1 MQRKRAPVRAVAK
14 APDKARPKP
23 KAKAKAKAKP
33 KSSDKKP
40 PAPATLAPTDGRRR
54 ELVLAA
60 YQLIAQSGLEEL
72 RTRDIAAKVGINI
85 STLHYYFETKED
97 LIAAVVDHMT
107 ELFRTLRAP
116 LAPGA
121 SALEELR
128 HAFVTQAYRR
138 RVEPWLELVVQEMM
152 LRARRDEK
160 VRARLELML
169 LGWNGYVEMVIARG
183 VREGDFAPD
192 LDPKVAAAI
201 VTSYS
206 MGSNLQL
213 GVRPASFPHEAAY
226 ERLVA
231 LLRPA
236 RLANRAHD

>member
-1 MQRKRAPVRAVAK
+1 VP
-14 APDKARPKP
+14 
-23 KAKAKAKAKP
+23 
-33 KSSDKKP
+33 
-40 PAPATLAPTDGRRR
+40 PTDGRRR

-60 YQLIAQSGLEEL
+60 YQLIAESGLEEL

-128 HAFVTQAYRR
+128 HSFVTQMYRR
-138 RVEPWLELVVQEMM
+138 RVEPSLELVVQEMM

-169 LGWNGYVEMVIARG
+169 LGWNGYVESVIARG
-183 VREGDFAPD
+183 VRDGDFARD
-192 LDPKVAAAI
+192 LDPKIAAAV

-206 MGSNLQL
+206 MGSNLQH
-213 GVRPASFPHEAAY
+213 GVRPASFPQEAGY
-226 ERLVA
+226 ERLVS
-231 LLRPA
+231 LLRPK
-236 RLANRAHD
+236 

>member
-1 MQRKRAPVRAVAK
+1 MPRKRTPARAAKKPAATPKKVA
-14 APDKARPKP
+14 
-23 KAKAKAKAKP
+23 
-33 KSSDKKP
+33 KKP
-40 PAPATLAPTDGRRR
+40 PPAPVPPTDGRRR
-54 ELVLAA
+54 ELVLAT
-60 YQLIAQSGLEEL
+60 YQLIAESGLEEL

-85 STLHYYFETKED
+85 STLHYYFGTKED

-116 LAPGA
+116 LAEGA
-121 SALEELR
+121 TALEELR

-169 LGWNGYVEMVIARG
+169 LGWNGYVESVIARG
-183 VREGDFAPD
+183 VRDGDFARD

-206 MGSNLQL
+206 MGSNLQQ
-213 GVRPASFPHEAAY
+213 GVRPSTFPQEAAY
-226 ERLVA
+226 ERLVS
-231 LLRPA
+231 LLRA
-236 RLANRAHD
+236 K

>member
-1 MQRKRAPVRAVAK
+1 MQRKRTPARAV
-14 APDKARPKP
+14 
-23 KAKAKAKAKP
+23 
-33 KSSDKKP
+33 KKP
-40 PAPATLAPTDGRRR
+40 PVATKKVAKKQPPAVALVPPTDGRRR

-60 YQLIAQSGLEEL
+60 YQLIAESGLEEL

-128 HAFVTQAYRR
+128 HSFVTQMYRR
-138 RVEPWLELVVQEMM
+138 RVEPSLELVVQEMM

-169 LGWNGYVEMVIARG
+169 LGWNGYVESVIARG
-183 VREGDFAPD
+183 VRDGDFARD
-192 LDPKVAAAI
+192 LDPKIAAAV

-206 MGSNLQL
+206 MGSNLQH
-213 GVRPASFPHEAAY
+213 GVRPASFPQEAGY
-226 ERLVA
+226 ERLVS
-231 LLRPA
+231 LLRPK
-236 RLANRAHD
+236 

>member
-1 MQRKRAPVRAVAK
+1 MQRKRAP
-14 APDKARPKP
+14 AR
-23 KAKAKAKAKP
+23 
-33 KSSDKKP
+33 
-40 PAPATLAPTDGRRR
+40 APARVKKTEKKQPSASASVSPTDGRRR

-60 YQLIAQSGLEEL
+60 YQLIAESGLEEL

-107 ELFRTLRAP
+107 ELFRTLRPP
-116 LAPGA
+116 LAPDA
-121 SALEELR
+121 TALEELR

-169 LGWNGYVEMVIARG
+169 LGWNAYVETVIARG
-183 VREGDFAPD
+183 VREGDFASN

-206 MGSNLQL
+206 MGSNLQQ
-213 GVRPASFPHEAAY
+213 GVRPGKFPQEAAY
-226 ERLVA
+226 ERLVS
-231 LLRPA
+231 LLRPK
-236 RLANRAHD
+236 

>member
-1 MQRKRAPVRAVAK
+1 MQRKRAPARAAVK
-14 APDKARPKP
+14 AATKTARKTKKREKP
-23 KAKAKAKAKP
+23 EL
-33 KSSDKKP
+33 S
-40 PAPATLAPTDGRRR
+40 APSAAPPTDGRRR

-60 YQLIAQSGLEEL
+60 YQLIAESGLEEL

-121 SALEELR
+121 SALDELR
-128 HAFVTQAYRR
+128 HSFVTQMYRR
-138 RVEPWLELVVQEMM
+138 RVEPSLELVVQEMM

-169 LGWNGYVEMVIARG
+169 LGWNGYVESVIARG
-183 VREGDFAPD
+183 VREGDFARD
-192 LDPKVAAAI
+192 LDPKIAAAV

-206 MGSNLQL
+206 MGSNLQH
-213 GVRPASFPHEAAY
+213 GVRPSTFPEEGGY
-226 ERLVA
+226 DRLVS
-231 LLRPA
+231 LLRPK
-236 RLANRAHD
+236 

>member
-1 MQRKRAPVRAVAK
+1 MQRKRPPA
-14 APDKARPKP
+14 
-23 KAKAKAKAKP
+23 
-33 KSSDKKP
+33 KKP
-40 PAPATLAPTDGRRR
+40 PASTRKKAKKPPLAAPPSVPPADGRRR

-60 YQLIAQSGLEEL
+60 YQLIAESGLEEL

-85 STLHYYFETKED
+85 STLHYYFETKEE

-116 LAPGA
+116 LAEGA

-169 LGWNGYVEMVIARG
+169 LGWNAYVESVIARG
-183 VREGDFAPD
+183 VRDGDFARD
-192 LDPKVAAAI
+192 IEPKIAAAV

-206 MGSNLQL
+206 M
-213 GVRPASFPHEAAY
+213 
-226 ERLVA
+226 
-231 LLRPA
+231 
-236 RLANRAHD
+236 

>member
-1 MQRKRAPVRAVAK
+1 MQRKRAPA
-14 APDKARPKP
+14 APPKKARAATKRA
-23 KAKAKAKAKP
+23 AKKQPSAVV
-33 KSSDKKP
+33 SVP
-40 PAPATLAPTDGRRR
+40 PADGRRR

-60 YQLIAQSGLEEL
+60 YQLIAESGLEEL
-72 RTRDIAAKVGINI
+72 RTRDIATKVGINI

-128 HAFVTQAYRR
+128 HSFVTQMYRR
-138 RVEPWLELVVQEMM
+138 RVEPSLELVVHEMM

-169 LGWNGYVEMVIARG
+169 LGWNGYVESVIARG
-183 VREGDFAPD
+183 VRDGEFARD
-192 LDPKVAAAI
+192 LDPKVAAAV
-201 VTSYS
+201 VTSYT
-206 MGSNLQL
+206 MGSNLQH
-213 GVRPASFPHEAAY
+213 GVRPSSFPQEAGY
-226 ERLVA
+226 ERLVS
-231 LLRPA
+231 LLRPK
-236 RLANRAHD
+236 

>member
-1 MQRKRAPVRAVAK
+1 MQRKRAPAPPAK
-14 APDKARPKP
+14 KARAATKP
-23 KAKAKAKAKP
+23 SA
-33 KSSDKKP
+33 KKP
-40 PAPATLAPTDGRRR
+40 PPGDVSVPSADGRRR

-60 YQLIAQSGLEEL
+60 YQLIAECGLGEL

-128 HAFVTQAYRR
+128 HSFVTQMYRR
-138 RVEPWLELVVQEMM
+138 RVEPSLELVVHEMM

-160 VRARLELML
+160 VRVRLELML
-169 LGWNGYVEMVIARG
+169 LGWNGYVESVIARG
-183 VREGDFAPD
+183 VRDGDFARD
-192 LDPKVAAAI
+192 LDPKVAAAV
-201 VTSYS
+201 VTSYT
-206 MGSNLQL
+206 MGSNLQH
-213 GVRPASFPHEAAY
+213 GVRPSSFPQEAGY
-226 ERLVA
+226 ERLVS
-231 LLRPA
+231 LLRPK
-236 RLANRAHD
+236 

>member
-1 MQRKRAPVRAVAK
+1 MQRKRSPARAKKAPVATKKVAKKALPAVAA
-14 APDKARPKP
+14 AP
-23 KAKAKAKAKP
+23 
-33 KSSDKKP
+33 
-40 PAPATLAPTDGRRR
+40 PTDGRRR

-60 YQLIAQSGLEEL
+60 YQLIAESGLEEL

-85 STLHYYFETKED
+85 STLHYHFETKED

-128 HAFVTQAYRR
+128 HSFVTQMYRR
-138 RVEPWLELVVQEMM
+138 RVEPSLELVVQEMM

-169 LGWNGYVEMVIARG
+169 LGWNAYVESVIARG
-183 VREGDFAPD
+183 VRDGDFARD
-192 LDPKVAAAI
+192 LDPKIAAAV

-206 MGSNLQL
+206 IGSNLQH
-213 GVRPASFPHEAAY
+213 GVRAERFPQEAGY
-226 ERLVA
+226 ERLVS
-231 LLRPA
+231 LLTPK
-236 RLANRAHD
+236 

>member
-1 MQRKRAPVRAVAK
+1 MQRKRAPARTARRAASK
-14 APDKARPKP
+14 ASATSKKGKQEP
-23 KAKAKAKAKP
+23 
-33 KSSDKKP
+33 SSP
-40 PAPATLAPTDGRRR
+40 SASDGRRR

-60 YQLIAQSGLEEL
+60 YKLIGESGLEEL
-72 RTRDIAAKVGINI
+72 RTRDVAAKVGINI

-116 LAPGA
+116 LPAGA
-121 SALEELR
+121 TAFEELR

-160 VRARLELML
+160 VRARLEQML
-169 LGWNGYVEMVIARG
+169 VGWNGYVEALIARG
-183 VREGDFAPD
+183 MRDGDFASD
-192 LDPKVAAAI
+192 LDPQVAAAI
-201 VTSYS
+201 VTAFA

-213 GVRPASFPHEAAY
+213 GVRPASFPQEAAY
-226 ERLVA
+226 ERLAA
-231 LLRPA
+231 LLKPKR
-236 RLANRAHD
+236 

>member
-1 MQRKRAPVRAVAK
+1 MQRKRPSARAVKK
-14 APDKARPKP
+14 AAATKKVARKRAP
-23 KAKAKAKAKP
+23 KAVAL
-33 KSSDKKP
+33 P
-40 PAPATLAPTDGRRR
+40 PADGRRR
-54 ELVLAA
+54 DLVLAA
-60 YQLIAQSGLEEL
+60 YQLIGEIGLEEL

-116 LAPGA
+116 LPEGA

-128 HAFVTQAYRR
+128 HAFVTQMYRR
-138 RVEPWLELVVQEMM
+138 RVEPSLELVVQEMM

-169 LGWNGYVEMVIARG
+169 LGWNGYVESVIARG
-183 VREGDFAPD
+183 VREGDFARD
-192 LDPKVAAAI
+192 LDPKIAAAV

-206 MGSNLQL
+206 MGSNLQQ
-213 GVRPASFPHEAAY
+213 GVRPSSFPQEAGY
-226 ERLVA
+226 ERLVS
-231 LLRPA
+231 LLRPK
-236 RLANRAHD
+236 

>member
-1 MQRKRAPVRAVAK
+1 MQRKRAPARAIAK
-14 APDKARPKP
+14 AS
-23 KAKAKAKAKP
+23 AKATAKP
-33 KSSDKKP
+33 KKSKPRP
-40 PAPATLAPTDGRRR
+40 PAPAPVSPSDGRRR
-54 ELVLAA
+54 AA
-60 YQLIAQSGLEEL
+60 YQLIAESGLEEL
-72 RTRDIAAKVGINI
+72 RTRDIAGKVGINI
-85 STLHYYFETKED
+85 STLHYYFETKEE

-121 SALEELR
+121 TALEELR

-169 LGWNGYVEMVIARG
+169 LGWNGYVEAVIARG
-183 VREGDFAPD
+183 VKEGDFARD

-206 MGSNLQL
+206 MGSNLQQ
-213 GVRPASFPHEAAY
+213 GVRPTTFPQEAAY
-226 ERLVA
+226 ERLVS
-231 LLRPA
+231 LLRA
-236 RLANRAHD
+236 GRANA

>member
-1 MQRKRAPVRAVAK
+1 MPRKRTPARAV
-14 APDKARPKP
+14 
-23 KAKAKAKAKP
+23 
-33 KSSDKKP
+33 KKP
-40 PAPATLAPTDGRRR
+40 SAPPKKVAKKPLSPAVSVPAPDGRRR

-60 YQLIAQSGLEEL
+60 YQLIAESGLEEL

-121 SALEELR
+121 SALDELR
-128 HAFVTQAYRR
+128 HSFVTQMYRR
-138 RVEPWLELVVQEMM
+138 RVEPSLELVVQEMM

-169 LGWNGYVEMVIARG
+169 LGWNGYVESVIARG
-183 VREGDFAPD
+183 VREGDFARD
-192 LDPKVAAAI
+192 LDPKIAAAV

-206 MGSNLQL
+206 MGSNLQH
-213 GVRPASFPHEAAY
+213 GVRPSTFPEEGGY
-226 ERLVA
+226 ERLVS
-231 LLRPA
+231 LLRPK
-236 RLANRAHD
+236 

>member
-1 MQRKRAPVRAVAK
+1 MQRKRAPSRSVRK
-14 APDKARPKP
+14 APSKAAAATK
-23 KAKAKAKAKP
+23 
-33 KSSDKKP
+33 KSKKVP
-40 PAPATLAPTDGRRR
+40 AAPSVAPAAPATATDGRRR

-60 YQLIAQSGLEEL
+60 YKLIAEIGLEEL

-116 LAPGA
+116 LPAGA
-121 SALEELR
+121 TPLEELR

-138 RVEPWLELVVQEMM
+138 RVEPALELVVQEMM
-152 LRARRDEK
+152 LRSRRDEK
-160 VRARLELML
+160 VRVRLEQML
-169 LGWNGYVEMVIARG
+169 LGWNGYVEALIGRGIAS
-183 VREGDFAPD
+183 GDFAPD

-201 VTSYS
+201 VTAFS
-206 MGSNLQL
+206 MGSNVQS
-213 GVRPASFPHEAAY
+213 GVRPSSFPQEAAY

-231 LLRPA
+231 LLKPR
-236 RLANRAHD
+236 

>member
-1 MQRKRAPVRAVAK
+1 MQRKRSPTRSAT
-14 APDKARPKP
+14 
-23 KAKAKAKAKP
+23 
-33 KSSDKKP
+33 KP
-40 PAPATLAPTDGRRR
+40 PAVRKKARAKPTASLPTPPADARRR

-60 YQLIAQSGLEEL
+60 YQLIAEQGLENL

-85 STLHYYFETKED
+85 STLHYYFDTKEE

-107 ELFRTLRAP
+107 ELFRTIRAP

-128 HAFVTQAYRR
+128 HQFTTQVYRR
-138 RVEPWLELVVQEMM
+138 RVEPALEVVVQEMM

-160 VRARLELML
+160 VRGRLELML
-169 LGWNGYVEMVIARG
+169 LGWNAYVESVIARG
-183 VREGDFAPD
+183 VRDGDFSRHIE
-192 LDPKVAAAI
+192 PKVAAAV

-206 MGSNLQL
+206 MGSNLQH
-213 GVRPASFPHEAAY
+213 GVRPMSFPLEAAY

-231 LLRPA
+231 WLLPK
-236 RLANRAHD
+236 

>member
-1 MQRKRAPVRAVAK
+1 MHRKRAPTRALPK
-14 APDKARPKP
+14 APVKTKAAP
-23 KAKAKAKAKP
+23 KAKTPP
-33 KSSDKKP
+33 KGKRTEPTPP
-40 PAPATLAPTDGRRR
+40 PASAAAPPSDGRRR

-60 YQLIAQSGLEEL
+60 YQLIAQRGLEEL

-97 LIAAVVDHMT
+97 LIGAVVDHMT

-116 LAPGA
+116 LAAGA
-121 SALEELR
+121 TPLEELR

-160 VRARLELML
+160 VRQRLELML
-169 LGWNGYVEMVIARG
+169 LGWNGYVETVIARG
-183 VREGDFAPD
+183 VREGDFARD
-192 LDPKVAAAI
+192 LDPKIAAAI

-206 MGSNLQL
+206 MGSNLQQ
-213 GVRPASFPHEAAY
+213 GVRPSTFPQEAAY
-226 ERLVA
+226 ERLVS

-236 RLANRAHD
+236 RVMSRTQD

>member
-1 MQRKRAPVRAVAK
+1 MQRKRAATKAVRK
-14 APDKARPKP
+14 APRKASTATKT
-23 KAKAKAKAKP
+23 
-33 KSSDKKP
+33 SKKP
-40 PAPATLAPTDGRRR
+40 QPSASASGSPTDGRRR

-60 YQLIAQSGLEEL
+60 YQLIAESGLEEL

-107 ELFRTLRAP
+107 ELFRTVRAP
-116 LAPGA
+116 LPEGA
-121 SALEELR
+121 TPLEELR

-160 VRARLELML
+160 VRARLERML
-169 LGWNGYVEMVIARG
+169 LGWNGYVEGLIARG
-183 VREGDFAPD
+183 MRDGDFAPD
-192 LDPKVAAAI
+192 LDPHVAAAL

-206 MGSNLQL
+206 MGSNLQQ
-213 GVRPASFPHEAAY
+213 GVRPTNFPQEAAY
-226 ERLVA
+226 ERLVS
-231 LLRPA
+231 LLRP
-236 RLANRAHD
+236 R